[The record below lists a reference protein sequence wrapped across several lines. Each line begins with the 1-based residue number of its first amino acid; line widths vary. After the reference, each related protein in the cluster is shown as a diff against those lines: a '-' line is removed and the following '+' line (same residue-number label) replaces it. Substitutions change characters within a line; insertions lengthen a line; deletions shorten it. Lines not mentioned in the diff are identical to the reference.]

1 MSISDDSPRPR
12 VAREI
17 VCGAIAGIGL
27 AALASPGDP
36 ALTSW
41 PVHPAWAI
49 ALLLAARYGARALW
63 IVPMLW
69 LGIAVT
75 DVIAGHAATVAI
87 ERLSRGGD
95 LVALI
100 GVALCAAVG
109 TAHERSKLVLQQ
121 RVAELDARAG
131 AAEVAVENLAR
142 TAAALNEHRDRSATS
157 LAFIADVSTR
167 LHGPY
172 PTEAADAALELALAR
187 TGARAGFVYLIDREG
202 AARLLV
208 SRGTPRRRDRTAAE
222 ALERRAVVFADE
234 VSGVRPG
241 DSDVAA
247 PVLDDG
253 AEVVG
258 VLALRGVPY
267 AQLATTLAAE
277 LAAVARWSAPALAR
291 ARAQAAPSLP
301 CRPTQPLL
309 GQGDAP
315 PSSVLRQRHGA

>member
-41 PVHPAWAI
+41 PVHPGWAI

-69 LGIAVT
+69 LGIAGA
-75 DVIAGHAATVAI
+75 DVVAGHAGTAAI
-87 ERLSRGGD
+87 ARLSRGGD

-100 GVALCAAVG
+100 GVSLCAAVG

-157 LAFIADVSTR
+157 LAFLADVSTR

-187 TGARAGFVYLIDREG
+187 TGARAGFVYLVDREG
-202 AARLLV
+202 AVQLLV
-208 SRGTPRRRDRTAAE
+208 ARGTPRRRDRTAVE

-247 PVLDDG
+247 PVQDDSG
-253 AEVVG
+253 EVVG

-267 AQLATTLAAE
+267 AQLATTLASEVAG
-277 LAAVARWSAPALAR
+277 VARWSAPALSR
-291 ARAQAAPSLP
+291 ARAQAASSLP
-301 CRPTQPLL
+301 GRATQPIVDH
-309 GQGDAP
+309 DAKAR
-315 PSSVLRQRHGA
+315 STVWRQRHGA